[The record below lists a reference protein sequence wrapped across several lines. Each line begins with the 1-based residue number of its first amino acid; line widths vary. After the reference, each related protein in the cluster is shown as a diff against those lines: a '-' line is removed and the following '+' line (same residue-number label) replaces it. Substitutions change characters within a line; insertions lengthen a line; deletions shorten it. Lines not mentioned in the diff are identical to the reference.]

1 MKKKDN
7 VEKVEKIYDISA
19 EKDKSRPYMDKFN
32 KARNFNNA
40 RHDAYAENV
49 AFYQG
54 NQHLLKKYKNE
65 TPWVVNMNTP
75 YATIAIDNRVSSIL
89 ANDYIG
95 ELLPLGEEDVKPV
108 EGLSKVYKRE
118 WKRMDIDE
126 VVRSCIKWSA
136 VTREYYCHI
145 SLDSTKSIGG
155 KGKKVLGKLSAYS
168 IEPSRIYIDPN
179 ARTLKDARYMFVT
192 GRISKEE
199 VEEKYSDLAHIL
211 CNADSSTPEERGEVF
226 LDNDYN
232 TEQQDVLQTLTYY
245 GKEKGKIKRV
255 DLINGIIVNEKVLDR
270 KTFPIA
276 QMRWKKAAQSCYGL
290 SLMDEVLSLQ
300 KAITSIESAIT
311 NTAMAYAAPSM
322 MVRKGC
328 GVDPQVVAR
337 ANGAPG
343 VVYYVDGNLDNAMKP
358 VIPPKIQQ
366 EILNIKTD
374 FQNQIDKIT
383 GNSNQFLGDIGTA
396 GNTSSGATIAVERAK
411 IIEIDVLNNIREFI
425 EDITEILIEYIIPIY
440 AGETLSYNDGKDVNG
455 KYKFTDV
462 TLDQEDVLR
471 DANYQYYIE
480 LDTKTPYSKERQKEV
495 LLELFQLERQYD
507 TPIKSVTVADVI
519 KNMDLENK
527 DEIIARYTTLSYQDA
542 VSKAEAIEKIY
553 NMGNEFGLPSDLV
566 LQAIAEI
573 INTAK
578 EAPALDQV
586 KKMLEDAFAQQIREQ
601 EQQQQVALDNA
612 VNTIMATPQ
621 VQAEIDESA
630 RALQTQMP
638 I

>member
-19 EKDKSRPYMDKFN
+19 EKDKSRPYMDKFS
-32 KARNFNNA
+32 KARNFNSA

-155 KGKKVLGKLSAYS
+155 KGRKVLGKLSAYS
-168 IEPSRIYIDPN
+168 IEPSRIYIDPS

-211 CNADSSTPEERGEVF
+211 CNADSSTPEERGEVY
-226 LDNDYN
+226 LDNDYD

-328 GVDPQVVAR
+328 GVDPKVVAK
-337 ANGAPG
+337 ANGDPG
-343 VVYYVDGNLDNAMKP
+343 VVYHVDGNLDNAMRP

-578 EAPALDQV
+578 ETPALDQV